1 MRRILL
7 VRVMIVVLA
16 LAGVGYFVVTNRLP
30 TEQETTSHTGNVVVI
45 EMTTRQWRF
54 DEGSM
59 EAV

>member
-1 MRRILL
+1 M